1 MSTPSPIRQVRLAVA
16 ALVCACAPAAVAAA
30 PASAAIWTEVPTG
43 TTQNITAI
51 EYQSATRLWF
61 TTAGGAIFKRQ
72 ADGSFSQVRAPS
84 GIPLN
89 DIEFQTAGQI
99 GYAVGSGGQVLR
111 SSDGGATWNPSGG
124 IIASKLGTSFPDCT
138 GSAALGDVNAVRFA
152 GDSRVWVFAAGSQI
166 ATSQAVNP
174 ALVGAPGTWTDGNR
188 DTHGTGA
195 TADDTC
201 KVPSSYGEGYA
212 DAFFA
217 TPDVGYI
224 VAASF
229 SEVFFTANNLA
240 STTQKKPAD
249 AGNAGNGN
257 RVIAGDPTNPS
268 RMWSVNGTPYGRST
282 TAYTRDGWQTSE
294 WFQIGNDTVR
304 EFPSTGPADVDFAGG
319 TVLAAGDAGLVL
331 NSTDGVNFFYN
342 DAAGALATQRWNAV
356 GLATATDGAIG
367 GDNGK
372 LALTSAANSIPA
384 PPAQPP
390 VTTPIPNP
398 GTNQPPAKPLDQR
411 PLPTFTL
418 TGKGNGA
425 TAKVSGGKV
434 KVVVKGKIKVPSGVS
449 AKTACTGTVQMTI
462 KKGKTLLTARN
473 AKLSKTCTFTKTI
486 SLAKSK
492 VGTTRSLAITVRFQG
507 NSILK
512 PTTKNLTAKIKR

>member
-1 MSTPSPIRQVRLAVA
+1 M
-16 ALVCACAPAAVAAA
+16 
-30 PASAAIWTEVPTG
+30 
-43 TTQNITAI
+43 
-51 EYQSATRLWF
+51 
-61 TTAGGAIFKRQ
+61 
-72 ADGSFSQVRAPS
+72 
-84 GIPLN
+84 
-89 DIEFQTAGQI
+89 
-99 GYAVGSGGQVLR
+99 
-111 SSDGGATWNPSGG
+111 
-124 IIASKLGTSFPDCT
+124 
-138 GSAALGDVNAVRFA
+138 
-152 GDSRVWVFAAGSQI
+152 WVFAAGSQI

-195 TADDTC
+195 AADDTC

-240 STTQKKPAD
+240 STAQKKTAG
-249 AGNAGNGN
+249 AGNAGNGG
-257 RVIAGDPTNPS
+257 RVIAGDPANPS

-282 TAYTRDGWQTSE
+282 TAYTRDGWQTSD
-294 WFQIGNDTVR
+294 WFEIGNDTVR
-304 EFPSTGPADVDFAGG
+304 EFPSTGPADVDFVRRHRPGRGRRRPRAQLHRRRQLLLQRRRGRARHPALERG
-319 TVLAAGDAGLVL
+319 RPRLGDRRRGRRRQRQARADDGREQHPRPARAAARGDADPQPGHQPAAGDAAG
-331 NSTDGVNFFYN
+331 SAP
-342 DAAGALATQRWNAV
+342 AADLHAHRQGQRR
-356 GLATATDGAIG
+356 
-367 GDNGK
+367 
-372 LALTSAANSIPA
+372 
-384 PPAQPP
+384 
-390 VTTPIPNP
+390 
-398 GTNQPPAKPLDQR
+398 PAKL
-411 PLPTFTL
+411 
-418 TGKGNGA
+418 
-425 TAKVSGGKV
+425 SGGKV

-492 VGTTRSLAITVRFQG
+492 VGATKSLAITVRFQG
-507 NSILK
+507 NAILK